1 MPQSSQLPHLLEQV
15 ELATGPAPTAS
26 VIWLHGLGADGYDF
40 VPIVKELEVNTL
52 PGLAGGVRFIFPHA
66 PTRPVTVNNG
76 MVMRAWYDIKLA
88 DLVRQE
94 DEAGVRDSQA
104 EIEKLLAREKQRGI
118 PASRIVLAG
127 FSQGG
132 AIALQ
137 TGLRHAERLAGL
149 MVLSSYL
156 PLAGSVGAEASPAN
170 RDVPI
175 FMAHGVHD
183 PIVNLP
189 RATASREQ
197 LAALGYKVE
206 WHDYPMEHSVCLE
219 ELQAIRVWLGK
230 ILGG

>member
-104 EIEKLLAREKQRGI
+104 EIEKLIAREKERGI
-118 PASRIVLAG
+118 AAKRIVLAG

-132 AIALQ
+132 AITLQ
-137 TGLRHAERLAGL
+137 AGLRHAERLAGL

-156 PLAGSVGAEASPAN
+156 PLAASLAAEAAAAN

-175 FMAHGVHD
+175 FMAHGLRD
-183 PIVNLP
+183 PIVNLQ
-189 RATASREQ
+189 RATTSREQ
-197 LAALGYKVE
+197 LAALGYQVE

-219 ELQAIRVWLGK
+219 ELQAVRVWLGK
-230 ILGG
+230 VLGT